1 MAFNPMQ
8 LMKLKERY
16 TLFQTQHP
24 KIMPFLKTA
33 KERIDPGT
41 MIELKITTSDGKTMN
56 AGLKLTADDI
66 RTLEMLTK

>member
-24 KIMPFLKTA
+24 KIMPFLNTV

-56 AGLKLTADDI
+56 AGLKLTEDDI